1 MTHYPITGI
10 KVEDVNNV
18 PNRVELQDWYLKATS
33 GTNTEAA
40 LQLSFIH
47 ALEQFQAAKFVPGAD
62 VKEEDAQLSYFGIAG
77 RYLIVRMLS
86 YI

>member
-1 MTHYPITGI
+1 MVHYPITGI

-40 LQLSFIH
+40 LQLSLFIH
-47 ALEQFQAAKFVPGAD
+47 ALDRFQADKFVPGPN
-62 VKEEDAQLSYFGIAG
+62 VKEEDAQLSYFRIAG
-77 RYLIVRMLS
+77 R
-86 YI
+86 